1 MKAGRFLSIE
11 TFRLRENQIFLALT
25 VLIGIFGGLS
35 AVLFTL
41 AIEGTKHVLFG
52 SAPSALRL
60 VAVPTLVSLVTG
72 FLLAKFFPE
81 ARGSGLPQV
90 EAAYHLNNGVIPGRV
105 IFGKF
110 LTGALCVGSG
120 HSMGREGPS
129 VQIGAGI
136 ASVFGRWLK
145 LPPQRVRSLIPIGA
159 AAALSAAFNTPV
171 AAVLFALE
179 EVMGDMNAALIG
191 STVVASV
198 TAVIIERS
206 ILGEETLFR
215 VPAYHLAHPAEL
227 IGYAI
232 LGIVGGIVSLT
243 FTQGLL
249 CTRGLFRRMPAWT
262 RTLQPA
268 MGGLAI
274 GIMLLFVPQ
283 VMGVGYQYVDQALD
297 GALALRMLLLFCGA
311 KLVATIVSYSS
322 GNAGGIFAPSLFLGA
337 MAGGAVGIG
346 MHALAPFPTG
356 DPGAY
361 ALVGMGALFAGIIR
375 APMTSVFMIFELT
388 QDYQILVPLMVANLI
403 AYAIATRFQPKPIYH
418 ALLEQDD
425 IHLPGPASRF
435 AAGTI
440 RAGDIMNPVPLFI
453 PEDSSVDHASKL
465 IANEPSDVF
474 LVGSQ
479 RKINGMVSR
488 QAIEEARRAGP
499 AEAPLA
505 PLVVSSWAHVHA
517 DHSLELA
524 LQRFRESLGL
534 LPVVS
539 RGEATRVE
547 GVITLETIL
556 EFVRKSPQE

>member
-1 MKAGRFLSIE
+1 MKPGKFLSVE

-72 FLLAKFFPE
+72 FLLAKYFPE

-90 EAAYHLNNGVIPGRV
+90 EAAYHLENGVIPGRV

-110 LTGALCVGSG
+110 FTGALCVGSG

-136 ASVFGRWLK
+136 ASLFGRWLK
-145 LPPQRVRSLIPIGA
+145 LSPERVRSLIPIGA

-227 IGYAI
+227 IGYAV
-232 LGIVGGIVSLT
+232 LGIVGGIVSLM

-249 CTRGLFRRMPAWT
+249 RTRELFRRLPAWT
-262 RTLQPA
+262 RIIQPA

-297 GALALRMLLLFCGA
+297 GAMALRMLLLLCGA
-311 KLVATIVSYSS
+311 KLVATIISYSS

-346 MHALAPFPTG
+346 MHAIAPFPTG

-388 QDYQILVPLMVANLI
+388 QDYQILVPLMVANLL
-403 AYAIATRFQPKPIYH
+403 AYAIATRIQPKPIYH

-435 AAGTI
+435 AAGTS
-440 RAGDIMNPVPLFI
+440 RAGDIMTPARFFLS
-453 PEDSSVDHASKL
+453 EDSSVGEAGRAIGEQSW
-465 IANEPSDVF
+465 ETF
-474 LVGSQ
+474 LVGS
-479 RKINGMVSR
+479 RKKIAGLVTR
-488 QAIEEARRAGP
+488 HDIEEAIRDGRSDDS
-499 AEAPLA
+499 LRSL
-505 PLVVSSWAHVHA
+505 LVSEWAHVHP
-517 DHSLELA
+517 DHSLDLA
-524 LQRFRESLGL
+524 LQRFRQTPGL
-534 LPVVS
+534 LPVLS
-539 RGEATRVE
+539 RGEARRVE
-547 GVITLETIL
+547 GVIEPRRTDHCKPT
-556 EFVRKSPQE
+556 

>member
-1 MKAGRFLSIE
+1 MKPGKFLSVE

-25 VLIGIFGGLS
+25 VLIGVFGGLS

-72 FLLAKFFPE
+72 FLLVKFFPE

-90 EAAYHLNNGVIPGRV
+90 EAAYHLENGVIPARV

-110 LTGALCVGSG
+110 FTGALCVGSG

-136 ASVFGRWLK
+136 ASLFGRWLK
-145 LPPQRVRSLIPIGA
+145 LSPERVRSLIPIGA

-227 IGYAI
+227 IGYAV
-232 LGIVGGIVSLT
+232 LGIVGGIVSLM

-249 CTRGLFRRMPAWT
+249 RTRGLFRRLPAWT
-262 RTLQPA
+262 RIIQPA

-322 GNAGGIFAPSLFLGA
+322 GNAGRDFCA
-337 MAGGAVGIG
+337 
-346 MHALAPFPTG
+346 
-356 DPGAY
+356 
-361 ALVGMGALFAGIIR
+361 
-375 APMTSVFMIFELT
+375 
-388 QDYQILVPLMVANLI
+388 
-403 AYAIATRFQPKPIYH
+403 
-418 ALLEQDD
+418 
-425 IHLPGPASRF
+425 
-435 AAGTI
+435 
-440 RAGDIMNPVPLFI
+440 
-453 PEDSSVDHASKL
+453 
-465 IANEPSDVF
+465 
-474 LVGSQ
+474 
-479 RKINGMVSR
+479 
-488 QAIEEARRAGP
+488 
-499 AEAPLA
+499 
-505 PLVVSSWAHVHA
+505 
-517 DHSLELA
+517 
-524 LQRFRESLGL
+524 ESLPRRDGGR
-534 LPVVS
+534 S
-539 RGEATRVE
+539 RRDRNARNRA
-547 GVITLETIL
+547 LSN
-556 EFVRKSPQE
+556 R